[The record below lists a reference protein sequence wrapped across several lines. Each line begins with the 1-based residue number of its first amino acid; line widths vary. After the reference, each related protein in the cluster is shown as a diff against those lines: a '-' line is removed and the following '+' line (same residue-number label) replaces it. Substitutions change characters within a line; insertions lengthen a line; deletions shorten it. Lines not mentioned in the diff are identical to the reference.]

1 MNFLYDKSSLA
12 CVEDALNLL
21 YRSSARLCTISCSN
35 HDQEHNYVGVFCIRM
50 AKLFYLMLEGGQTIS
65 ESSCLVPSETTGELK
80 FSQSHSRS

>member
-35 HDQEHNYVGVFCIRM
+35 QEHNYVGVFCIRI
-50 AKLFYLMLEGGQTIS
+50 AKLFYLMLEGDQTIS
-65 ESSCLVPSETTGELK
+65 ESSCLVPTETTGELK
-80 FSQSHSRS
+80 FSQSHSRG